1 MMKQPKYDVDE
12 IVYIPFV
19 VNSITIEGVNFNGV
33 KRKVI
38 YQLKGKNAM
47 DGSYVEVEET
57 DFDKPGFEVKT
68 ARDFK

>member
-1 MMKQPKYDVDE
+1 MIQTKFDVDE

-19 VNSITIEGVNFNGV
+19 VNRIEIEGVSFNGA

-38 YQLKGKNAM
+38 YQLKGKNVM

-57 DFDKPGFEVKT
+57 DFNKPGFEVKT

>member
-1 MMKQPKYDVDE
+1 MIQTKFDVDE

-19 VNSITIEGVNFNGV
+19 VNRIEIDGASFNGV

-38 YQLKGKNAM
+38 YQLKGKNVM
-47 DGSYVEVEET
+47 DGSCVEVEEK

>member
-1 MMKQPKYDVDE
+1 MTQTKFDVDE

-19 VNSITIEGVNFNGV
+19 VNRIEIDGVSFTGR

-38 YQLKGKNAM
+38 YQLKSQNVINGATCI
-47 DGSYVEVEET
+47 EVEET
-57 DFDKPGFEVKT
+57 DFNKPGFETKT

>member
-1 MMKQPKYDVDE
+1 MMTQTKFEVDE

-19 VNSITIEGVNFNGV
+19 VNRIEIDGVNFNGV

-38 YQLKGKNAM
+38 YQLKGKNVM
-47 DGSYVEVEET
+47 DGSCVEVEET
-57 DFDKPGFEVKT
+57 DFNKPGFEVKT